1 MMMDEA
7 VLCLAVSHDSD
18 MIASGAQDG
27 KIQVWPFTSLI
38 NVPLAVYCIFLICP
52 VDAFQQYFK
61 RPQSQGAVALKANV
75 N

>member
-27 KIQVWPFTSLI
+27 KIQVWSFTSLFNI
-38 NVPLAVYCIFLICP
+38 STCSPLYVSNCTES
-52 VDAFQQYFK
+52 VH
-61 RPQSQGAVALKANV
+61 LKLYNLYKMS
-75 N
+75 NQNL

>member
-27 KIQVWPFTSLI
+27 KIQVWPFNELISISTSM
-38 NVPLAVYCIFLICP
+38 FLI
-52 VDAFQQYFK
+52 VYH
-61 RPQSQGAVALKANV
+61 L
-75 N
+75 

>member
-27 KIQVWPFTSLI
+27 MIQVWTLLMTYQHFH
-38 NVPLAVYCIFLICP
+38 
-52 VDAFQQYFK
+52 
-61 RPQSQGAVALKANV
+61 
-75 N
+75 